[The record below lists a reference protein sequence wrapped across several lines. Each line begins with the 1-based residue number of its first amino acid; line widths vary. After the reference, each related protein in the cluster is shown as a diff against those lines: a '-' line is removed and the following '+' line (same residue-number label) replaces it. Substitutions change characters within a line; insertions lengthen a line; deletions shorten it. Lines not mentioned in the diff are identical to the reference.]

1 MSTPV
6 LSVSKRLALLLPL
19 LGALTVPRAA
29 DAGSTI
35 TVNTTNDSDSI
46 DGELSLR
53 EALEAAGAGGL
64 HCLTDAEKNQISG
77 ANFVLAPVNSS
88 CLYNPLT
95 TSRWVFNGLDPNVG
109 SGYHDEIVFA
119 GGIGDTITVDPARS
133 GSGLHQLWT
142 NDYIDG
148 ALPGGGKMRLLG

>member
-6 LSVSKRLALLLPL
+6 LSVSKRLALFLIVGVLF
-19 LGALTVPRAA
+19 APRAA

-46 DGELSLR
+46 DNELSLR

-77 ANFVLAPVNSS
+77 ANFVLAAATPS
-88 CLYNPLT
+88 CPYNPFT
-95 TSRWVFNGLDPNVG
+95 ESRWVFNGVNPNVG
-109 SGYHDEIVFA
+109 S
-119 GGIGDTITVDPARS
+119 
-133 GSGLHQLWT
+133 
-142 NDYIDG
+142 
-148 ALPGGGKMRLLG
+148 